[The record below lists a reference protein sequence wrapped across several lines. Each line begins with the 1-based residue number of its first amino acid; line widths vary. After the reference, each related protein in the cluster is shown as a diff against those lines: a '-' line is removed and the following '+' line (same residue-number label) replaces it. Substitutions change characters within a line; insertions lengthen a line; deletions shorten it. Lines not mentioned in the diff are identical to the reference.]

1 MDISLHDDG
10 GRLDPVRHCSVST
23 GAGSTVVQSSVER
36 MDISHH
42 DDGRLDPVRHCSV
55 STGAGPPVTLDH
67 SSSFSIPYSYIGAYE
82 LIVTLA

>member
-1 MDISLHDDG
+1 MVISLLGD
-10 GRLDPVRHCSVST
+10 GRLDPVRHCFVGT

-55 STGAGPPVTLDH
+55 STGAGPPVSLETAFHL
-67 SSSFSIPYSYIGAYE
+67 SILYSYIGAK
-82 LIVTLA
+82 